1 MLRMMEN
8 NQQQIDNLTPEQRVK
23 LLEDTFTQRR
33 EYWMNWITEMSKCLK
48 HMDKL
53 ADLQVEIYSRRQE
66 ALENYHTLSNILAKR
81 TKLYKERCAQI
92 YNSLRPLKVSPGST
106 TFMYGTERAIN
117 DQIEAQLSSDKYNI
131 DLTESQ
137 MSYMDGTIKTIDG
150 IIYSINNRI
159 KIEEIKIGR

>member
-1 MLRMMEN
+1 MDTN
-8 NQQQIDNLTPEQRVK
+8 TNIDNLTPEQRVK
-23 LLEDTFTQRR
+23 LLEDGFTQRR
-33 EYWMNWITEMSKCLK
+33 EYWMGWISEMSKCLK
-48 HMDKL
+48 YMDKL

-81 TKLYKERCAQI
+81 VKLYKEKYASI

-106 TFMYGTERAIN
+106 TFMYGTERAIS
-117 DQIEAQLSSDKYNI
+117 DQIDAQLSSDKYII

-137 MSYMDGTIKTIDG
+137 MNYMSETIKTIDG

>member
-1 MLRMMEN
+1 MDTN
-8 NQQQIDNLTPEQRVK
+8 TNIDNLTPEQRVK
-23 LLEDTFTQRR
+23 LLEDGFTQRR
-33 EYWMNWITEMSKCLK
+33 EYWMGWISEMSKRLK
-48 HMDKL
+48 YLDKL

-81 TKLYKERCAQI
+81 VKLYKEKYASI

-106 TFMYGTERAIN
+106 TFMYGTERAIS
-117 DQIEAQLSSDKYNI
+117 DQIDAQLSSDKYII

-137 MSYMDGTIKTIDG
+137 MNYMSETIKTIDG

>member
-1 MLRMMEN
+1 MDTN
-8 NQQQIDNLTPEQRVK
+8 TNIDNLTPEQRVK
-23 LLEDTFTQRR
+23 LLEDGFTQRR
-33 EYWMNWITEMSKCLK
+33 EYWMNWISEMSKCLK
-48 HMDKL
+48 YMDKL

-81 TKLYKERCAQI
+81 AKVYKEKYASI

-106 TFMYGTERAIN
+106 TFMYGTERAIS
-117 DQIEAQLSSDKYNI
+117 DQIDAQLSSDKYII

-137 MSYMDGTIKTIDG
+137 MNYMSETIKTIDG

>member
-1 MLRMMEN
+1 MDTN
-8 NQQQIDNLTPEQRVK
+8 TNIDNLTPEQRVK
-23 LLEDTFTQRR
+23 LLEDGFTQRR
-33 EYWMNWITEMSKCLK
+33 EYWMSWISEMSKCLK
-48 HMDKL
+48 YMDKL

-81 TKLYKERCAQI
+81 VKLYKEKYASI

-106 TFMYGTERAIN
+106 TFMYGTERAIS
-117 DQIEAQLSSDKYNI
+117 DQIDAQLSSDKYII

-137 MSYMDGTIKTIDG
+137 MNYMSETIKTIDG